1 MAINNVIS
9 DLGRLFAN
17 SVVGKHKV
25 PRYLYHFTTESKYAD
40 MLKGGHINPDA
51 SDSFD
56 LIKGVFSIDLGNF
69 LKKWKSVKALPGVD
83 LREILV
89 KNFIGSSPEKLV
101 VLRIPTAKL
110 NQGKMQIRSQNRLF
124 SFARNP
130 EFHTAAGA
138 FAEGKQVPE
147 KFIHA
152 FNGDKATN
160 GSLYKQ
166 RGEALEYIYPGSVKI
181 SDVQKLGSVEVN
193 QEQGIKEIL
202 SKLFAGTPEGKAISF
217 I

>member
-9 DLGRLFAN
+9 DLGRLFTN
-17 SVVGKHKV
+17 SAVGKHKV
-25 PRYLYHFTTESKYAD
+25 PRYLYHFTTESKYEA
-40 MLKGGHINPDA
+40 MLKSGHIKPDA
-51 SDSFD
+51 GGNFD
-56 LIKGVFSIDLGNF
+56 LIKGIFSIDLGNF

-89 KNFIGSSPEKLV
+89 KNFVGSSPEKLV

-130 EFHTAAGA
+130 EFPEAVDA
-138 FAEGKQVPE
+138 FAEGKQVSE
-147 KFIHA
+147 KFRHA

-160 GSLYKQ
+160 ASLYKQ
-166 RGEALEYIYPGSVKI
+166 RGEALEYIYPDSVKI

-202 SKLFAGTPEGKAISF
+202 AKLFAGTPEEKAILF